1 MATNSQSIA
10 RVWTAAGGPGRA
22 GLFPGPVQLAPEPA
36 RRLAA
41 RGAVQASVVFDEQD
55 RVFVAD
61 MAGWVQAFARQGGA
75 LWQRQLAGGVSAS
88 PAVDVEG
95 GRVFI
100 GTHAGWVYALQS
112 ADGAVLWRRSLPTKS
127 DARIL
132 SDLLYLPAQQS
143 VVLSSWGGQF
153 HALDAASGE
162 TKHTWDAGLWPQV
175 GASADVQGN
184 LYYLRARRGEGVAF
198 FRIAP
203 DGKETVLH
211 NQSESRRGAQRM
223 AAAAAPVLDETRG
236 VAYFIANGD
245 RDCGVHAWSLREQRL
260 LWKRSL
266 PRTVMA
272 TPALGPTGN
281 LLLADMAGALNA
293 LAPDGA
299 SIFTYLSGADYFLS
313 SPVCA
318 GDGHA
323 FVGDPLGRLHVVDPS
338 GKGGPL
344 FESPR
349 AIQARPAF
357 DRWGNLYV
365 PATDRTVP
373 VFRNLATG

>member
-1 MATNSQSIA
+1 MANNSNLTA
-10 RVWTAAGGPGRA
+10 RVWTAAGGAGRA
-22 GLFPGPVQLAPEPA
+22 GLFPGPVRLAPEPT
-36 RRLAA
+36 RRLPA
-41 RGAVQASVVFDEQD
+41 RGAVQASVVFDAQD
-55 RVFVAD
+55 QVFVAD
-61 MAGWVQAFARQGGA
+61 MAGWVQAFTAQDGRV
-75 LWQRQLAGGVSAS
+75 WQRQLEGGITAS
-88 PAVDVEG
+88 PAADAEG

-112 ADGAVLWRRSLPTKS
+112 ADGAVLWRRSLPTRN

-143 VVLSSWGGQF
+143 VVLSSWGGRF
-153 HALDAASGE
+153 HALDAVSGE

-175 GASADVQGN
+175 GASADAQGH
-184 LYYLRARRGEGVAF
+184 LYCLRARRNEGVAF

-211 NQSESRRGAQRM
+211 NQPESRRGAQRM
-223 AAAAAPVLDETRG
+223 AAAAAPILDETRG

-245 RDCGVHAWSLREQRL
+245 RDCGVHAWSLRVQRL

-272 TPALGPTGN
+272 TPALGPAGN
-281 LLLADMAGALNA
+281 LLLADMEGTVHA

-299 SIFTYLSGADYFLS
+299 SVFRYVSGTDYLL
-313 SPVCA
+313 A
-318 GDGHA
+318 GPACSADGHA
-323 FVGDPLGRLHVVDPS
+323 FVGDPLGRLHVVDPA
-338 GKGGPL
+338 GKGGPV

-365 PATDRTVP
+365 SATDRTVY
-373 VFRNLATG
+373 VFRNLATD

>member
-1 MATNSQSIA
+1 MATNSQSTT

-22 GLFPGPVQLAPEPA
+22 GLFPGPVRLAPKPT
-36 RRLAA
+36 RRLVAL
-41 RGAVQASVVFDEQD
+41 GAMQASVVFDEQD

-61 MAGWVQAFARQGGA
+61 MAGWVQAFTQEGG
-75 LWQRQLAGGVSAS
+75 LVWQRQLAGGVSAS

-100 GTHAGWVYALQS
+100 GTHAGWVYALQT
-112 ADGAVLWRRSLPTKS
+112 ADGAVLWRRSLPTKG

-153 HALDAASGE
+153 HALDTASGE

-184 LYYLRARRGEGVAF
+184 LYCLRTRRGEGVAF
-198 FRIAP
+198 FRVSP

-211 NQSESRRGAQRM
+211 NQPESRRGAQRM
-223 AAAAAPVLDETRG
+223 AVAAAPVLDEARG
-236 VAYFIANGD
+236 VVYFITNGD
-245 RDCGVHAWSLREQRL
+245 RDCEVHAWLLQEQRH
-260 LWKRSL
+260 LWKRGL

-281 LLLADMAGALNA
+281 LLLADMEGSIHA

-299 SIFTYLSGADYFLS
+299 SVFRYLSGADYLLAG
-313 SPVCA
+313 PVCA
-318 GDGHA
+318 ADGHA
-323 FVGDPLGRLHVVDPS
+323 FAGDPLGRLHAVDS
-338 GKGGPL
+338 TGEGGPV
-344 FESPR
+344 FEAAR

-357 DRWGNLYV
+357 DRRGNLYV
-365 PATDRTVP
+365 PSTDRTIY
-373 VFRNLATG
+373 VFRNLASG